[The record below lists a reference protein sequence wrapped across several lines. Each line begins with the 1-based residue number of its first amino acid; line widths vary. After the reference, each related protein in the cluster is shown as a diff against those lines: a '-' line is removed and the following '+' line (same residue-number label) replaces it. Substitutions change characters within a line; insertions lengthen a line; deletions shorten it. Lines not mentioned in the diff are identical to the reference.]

1 MFAKI
6 AVLAACAF
14 AALSQGAAVNSTVNA
29 TSPNATIA
37 FNNTLP
43 AAASTE
49 YGREIYYSLLKH
61 LKITHDDSKP
71 LSDDEYNTVVNSLE
85 NLLTGKYV
93 AKTKE
98 EKKKLQADIKA
109 VLARISPEEMEQ
121 AFADVTFELTVKF
134 FEKTFGEDLKEDDK
148 KKAAVAS
155 ADTVAEAPA
164 SQQTGL
170 NGLTREDIVYI
181 GSAFGG
187 CVLSVAVAL
196 AVIGARKQKQAA
208 ATKSVLADNVVD
220 EIEAAEEA
228 AGESK
233 DADAEVED
241 VKTDSPADR
250 QLSSCSF
257 VSSNKPRDF
266 ESMTWQH
273 DRAWICK
280 TDVGDGI
287 TKTASVS

>member
-6 AVLAACAF
+6 AILAACAF
-14 AALSQGAAVNSTVNA
+14 AALSEGAAVNSTVNA
-29 TSPNATIA
+29 TSPNATIG

-71 LSDDEYNTVVNSLE
+71 LSDDEYNKVVNSLE

-98 EKKKLQADIKA
+98 EKKKLQANIKA

-134 FEKTFGEDLKEDDK
+134 FEKTFGEDLKDDDKKDDKKDDDK
-148 KKAAVAS
+148 KKAAVGS

-241 VKTDSPADR
+241 VKTDSPAV
-250 QLSSCSF
+250 
-257 VSSNKPRDF
+257 VS
-266 ESMTWQH
+266 
-273 DRAWICK
+273 
-280 TDVGDGI
+280 V
-287 TKTASVS
+287 